1 MFFCPGRKAPEIR
14 SNQVYGEGS
23 LKRVV
28 TGIVLIPIIVYLVL
42 FTSVFWIFAASSLL
56 TLLALSEYNNLTILK
71 KRDGGSDLLGIVAG
85 AGVPALFYLYGMEH
99 LPAFLIAAVFVFFFY
114 NMAVS
119 RDLKDASYDTAFKT
133 LGVMY
138 IAVPLSYAIALRQ
151 MDGGQWWIMFLL
163 AVIWSNDTFAY
174 FTGKAI
180 GKTKLCPEISPKKT
194 VEGAVG
200 GIIGGFA
207 AAYLFNRFLC
217 LGLGP
222 GGVLFLSAL
231 AGSIG
236 IAGDLFESLLKR
248 AAGVKDSGTLIPGHG
263 GVLDRIDSLL
273 FPIPVLY
280 YSLIWHFKAL
290 AG

>member
-1 MFFCPGRKAPEIR
+1 M
-14 SNQVYGEGS
+14 
-23 LKRVV
+23 KR
-28 TGIVLIPIIVYLVL
+28 
-42 FTSVFWIFAASSLL
+42 
-56 TLLALSEYNNLTILK
+56 
-71 KRDGGSDLLGIVAG
+71 RDGGADLLGIVTG
-85 AGVPALFYLYGMEH
+85 ACVPALFYLRGVEY
-99 LPAFLIAAVFVFFFY
+99 LPAFLVAAVFVFFFY
-114 NMAVS
+114 NMTVS
-119 RDLKDASYDTAFKT
+119 KDLRDASYDTAFRT

-138 IAVPLSYAIALRQ
+138 IAVPLSYVVPLRQ
-151 MDGGQWWIMFLL
+151 IDGGQWWIMFLL
-163 AVIWSNDTFAY
+163 VVIWSNDTFAF
-174 FTGKAI
+174 FTGKTL

-200 GIIGGFA
+200 GLAGGFL
-207 AAYLFNRFLC
+207 AAYLFNSIFS
-217 LGLGP
+217 LGLDA
-222 GGVLFLSAL
+222 GGVLILSAL
-231 AGSIG
+231 IGAIG